1 MEFRKEQT
9 ICTPR
14 LVLRAMEEK
23 DQADML
29 SLLSHP
35 KVGEGYMVP
44 QFASAEEALPLFLRL
59 KDISGDA
66 TRFFYG
72 IQWQDHMVGMIH
84 VVESVAQEAE
94 LGYAIHPDY
103 WGKGIATEALGA
115 AMEALY
121 RAGYELV
128 TAGAFSHNAA
138 SMRVMEKC
146 GMEKLPKEEI
156 IPYRGVDHLCLYFG
170 KRK

>member
-1 MEFRKEQT
+1 MEFRKEPA

-14 LVLRAMEEK
+14 LLLRAMEDK

-29 SLLSHP
+29 ALLSHP

-44 QFASAEEALPLFLRL
+44 RFASAEEALPLFQRL
-59 KDISGDA
+59 KGISNDP

-84 VVESVAQEAE
+84 VVESLEQEAE

-103 WGKGIATEALGA
+103 WGRGIATEALGA

-128 TAGAFSHNAA
+128 TAGAFSHNGA

-146 GMEKLPKEEI
+146 GMKKLSKEEI
-156 IPYRGVDHLCLYFG
+156 IPYRGVDRLCLYFG
-170 KRK
+170 KQK